1 MFLSKIINENNFTN
15 IFLLSNGHEN
25 SCVDTLLKLYPNI
38 KFIHGSVE

>member
-25 SCVDTLLKLYPNI
+25 PCVDISLKLYPNI